1 MRPPA
6 GPGVDRARVVVV
18 GAGIVG
24 LAVAHE
30 LTGRGHD
37 VTVIE
42 KEDRVAAH
50 QTGRNSGV
58 IHSGLYY
65 RPGSLKAR
73 LGVAGAASMI
83 AFAQRH
89 DLPHDVPGKL
99 VVATTERQL
108 PALRELERRAGLN
121 GVPCHLLD
129 ADQARAHEPDVACV
143 AALRVASTGRIDY
156 AMVSRRLADLV
167 TVAGGT
173 LHLGHTVTGIHEH
186 ASGVTVTTDG
196 TGSLEVHADLMVNCA
211 GLHSDRIAR
220 IAGLD
225 PGVRIVPFRGEY
237 YELRPDHADLVR
249 GLIYPV
255 PDPSLPFLGVHLT
268 RGIDGT
274 VHAGPN
280 AVLAGAREGYTWR
293 DVRGRDLLDTL
304 TWPGFWPLARRYWRT
319 GAAEAARS
327 VSRERFARELR
338 RLVPAIPT
346 AALSPAPAGVRAQA
360 LDRHGQLVDDF
371 HYARTRR
378 QVHVLNAPSPA
389 ATASLEIGRHVTDVL
404 LGAVAT

>member
-1 MRPPA
+1 MRPPP
-6 GPGVDRARVVVV
+6 GPGTDRARVVVV
-18 GAGIVG
+18 GAGIIG

-30 LTGRGHD
+30 LTSRGHD

-73 LGVAGAASMI
+73 LGVAGAASMV
-83 AFAQRH
+83 AFAERH
-89 DLPHDVPGKL
+89 GLPHDVPGKL
-99 VVATTERQL
+99 VVATTQRQL

-121 GVPCHLLD
+121 GVPCQLLG
-129 ADQARAHEPDVACV
+129 ADEARDHEPDVTCV
-143 AALRVASTGRIDY
+143 AALRVTSTGRIDY
-156 AMVSRRLADLV
+156 AVVSRRLADLV
-167 TVAGGT
+167 TAAGGR
-173 LHLGHTVTGIHEH
+173 LHLGHAVTGIHEH
-186 ASGVTVTTDG
+186 ASGVTVTTEG
-196 TGSLEVHADLMVNCA
+196 TGSLEVDADLMVNCA

-255 PDPSLPFLGVHLT
+255 PDPTLPFLGVHLT

-274 VHAGPN
+274 IHAGPN
-280 AVLAGAREGYTWR
+280 AVLAGAREGYAWR
-293 DVRGRDLLDTL
+293 DVRGRDLLETL

-319 GAAEAARS
+319 GAAEVARS

-338 RLVPAIPT
+338 RLVPAVPT
-346 AALSPAPAGVRAQA
+346 SALAPAPAGVRAQA

-371 HYARTRR
+371 HYARTSR

-389 ATASLEIGRHVTDVL
+389 ATASLEIGRHVASAL
-404 LGAVAT
+404 LGPLAR